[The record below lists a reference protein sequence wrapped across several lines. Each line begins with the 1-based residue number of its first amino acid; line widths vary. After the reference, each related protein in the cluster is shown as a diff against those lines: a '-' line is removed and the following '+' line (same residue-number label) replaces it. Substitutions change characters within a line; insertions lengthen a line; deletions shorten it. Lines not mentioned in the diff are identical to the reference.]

1 MPMET
6 MLSYRTKH
14 YSIKHGGRMLDF
26 TTLFVEVD
34 DCWKDFEKIYA
45 SHLMEDGVRK
55 RNRDSNLSMSEI
67 MTILIAFQTSGY
79 RTFKNYYQYLLDC
92 HKRDFPEMVSYDR
105 FVSLIPR
112 AVIPLF
118 VYLQTCGLDVPT
130 GISFIDSTALKVCH
144 NKRIR
149 RNRVF
154 KGLAQIGKTT
164 MGWFF
169 GFKLHLL
176 INDGGGL
183 VSYRLTPGNVDDRD
197 TVEPMTDGLFGKLFG
212 DKGYISQSLFEKL
225 LGKGIKLIT
234 GLRKNMKRCLMEWED
249 KILLRKRSLIE
260 TVNDTLKN
268 VCQIE
273 HSRHRSPINFLAHL
287 IAGLIAYTRLPKKPS
302 LKIYDI
308 QYPPERVLYL
318 TA

>member
-1 MPMET
+1 
-6 MLSYRTKH
+6 
-14 YSIKHGGRMLDF
+14 MLDF
-26 TTLFVEVD
+26 TTLFVDVD
-34 DCWKDFEKIYA
+34 DCWKNFEKIYA
-45 SHLMEDGVRK
+45 THLIEDGVRK
-55 RNRDSNLSMSEI
+55 RNRDSNLSISEI
-67 MTILIAFQTSGY
+67 MTILIAFQTSGH
-79 RTFKNYYQYLLDC
+79 RTFKSFYRYVFNH
-92 HKRDFPEMVSYDR
+92 HKPDFPGLVSYDR
-105 FVSLIPR
+105 FISLIPR

-118 VYLQTCGLDVPT
+118 VYLQTRGMESPT

-144 NKRIR
+144 NKRIC

-176 INDGGGL
+176 INDRGGL
-183 VSYRLTPGNVDDRD
+183 LGYRLTGGNVDDR
-197 TVEPMTDGLFGKLFG
+197 TVVEAMTDGLFGKLFG
-212 DKGYISQSLFEKL
+212 DKGYVSQSLFEKL
-225 LGKGIKLIT
+225 LGKGVKLIT
-234 GLRKNMKRCLMEWED
+234 YLRKNMKCCLMEWED

-287 IAGLIAYTRLPKKPS
+287 MAGLIAYARLPKKPS
-302 LKIYDI
+302 LKIDGI
-308 QYPPERVLYL
+308 QTPPTEVLYL

>member
-1 MPMET
+1 
-6 MLSYRTKH
+6 
-14 YSIKHGGRMLDF
+14 MLDF
-26 TTLFVEVD
+26 TTLFVDVD
-34 DCWKDFEKIYA
+34 DCWKNFEKIYA
-45 SHLMEDGVRK
+45 AHLIEDGVRK
-55 RNRDSNLSMSEI
+55 RNRNSKLSISEI
-67 MTILIAFQTSGY
+67 MTILIAFQPSGY
-79 RTFKNYYQYLLDC
+79 RTFKAYYAYVLNH
-92 HKRDFPEMVSYDR
+92 HKSDFPELVSYDR
-105 FVSLIPR
+105 FVYLIPR

-118 VYLQTCGLDVPT
+118 VYLQTRGLDAPT

-154 KGLAQIGKTT
+154 KGLAQLGKTT
-164 MGWFF
+164 MGWFY

-176 INDGGGL
+176 INDRGGL
-183 VSYRLTPGNVDDRD
+183 LGYRLTGGNVDDRNI
-197 TVEPMTDGLFGKLFG
+197 VEAIAEGLFGKLFG
-212 DKGYISQSLFEKL
+212 DKGYVSQSLFEKL
-225 LGKGIKLIT
+225 LGKGVKLIT
-234 GLRKNMKRCLMEWED
+234 YLRKNMKCCLMEWED

-287 IAGLIAYTRLPKKPS
+287 IAGLIAYARLPKKPS
-302 LKIYDI
+302 LKIDGI
-308 QYPPERVLYL
+308 QNPPVEVLYL

>member
-1 MPMET
+1 M
-6 MLSYRTKH
+6 S
-14 YSIKHGGRMLDF
+14 DF
-26 TTLFVEVD
+26 TTLFVDVD
-34 DCWKDFEKIYA
+34 DCWKDFSKIYA
-45 SHLMEDGVRK
+45 SHLIEEGVRN
-55 RNRDSNLSMSEI
+55 RNRESNLSISEI

-79 RTFKNYYQYLLDC
+79 RTFKSYYQYLLNY
-92 HKRDFPEMVSYDR
+92 HRPDFPELVSYDR

-112 AVIPLF
+112 AVMPLF
-118 VYLQTCGLDVPT
+118 VYLQTRGLESPT

-176 INDGGGL
+176 INDRGGL
-183 VSYRLTPGNVDDRD
+183 LGFRLTAGNVDDRAS
-197 TVEPMTDGLFGKLFG
+197 VETLSKGLFGKLFG

-225 LGKGIKLIT
+225 FRKGIKLVT
-234 GLRKNMKRCLMEWED
+234 HVRKNMRCCLMEWED

-287 IAGLIAYTRLPKKPS
+287 IAGLIAYARVPKKPS
-302 LKIYDI
+302 LKIDGLY
-308 QYPPERVLYL
+308 YPPEEVFYL

>member
-1 MPMET
+1 
-6 MLSYRTKH
+6 
-14 YSIKHGGRMLDF
+14 MLDF
-26 TTLFVEVD
+26 TTLFVDVD
-34 DCWKDFEKIYA
+34 DCWKNFEHIYA
-45 SHLMEDGVRK
+45 AHLIEGGVRK
-55 RNRDSNLSMSEI
+55 RNRYSKLSLSEV

-79 RTFKNYYQYLLDC
+79 RTFKDYYHYVLTH
-92 HKRDFPEMVSYDR
+92 HKPDFPRLVSYDR

-112 AVIPLF
+112 AVVPLF
-118 VYLQTCGLDVPT
+118 VYLHARGLDTPT

-154 KGLAQIGKTT
+154 DGLACIGKTT

-176 INDGGGL
+176 INDRGGL
-183 VSYRLTPGNVDDRD
+183 VNYRLTAGNVDDRAP
-197 TVEPMTDGLFGKLFG
+197 VAAMSRGLFGKLFG
-212 DKGYISQSLFEKL
+212 DKGYISQSLFEAL
-225 LGKGIKLIT
+225 LGKGVKLIT
-234 GLRKNMKRCLMEWED
+234 HLRKKMKPGLMEWAD

-273 HSRHRSPINFLAHL
+273 HSRHRSPVNFVAHL
-287 IAGLIAYTRLPKKPS
+287 IAGLIAYAKLPKKPS
-302 LKIYDI
+302 LKCNGFNNLPI
-308 QYPPERVLYL
+308 EGLCL

>member
-1 MPMET
+1 
-6 MLSYRTKH
+6 
-14 YSIKHGGRMLDF
+14 MLDF
-26 TTLFVEVD
+26 TRLFVDVD
-34 DCWKDFEKIYA
+34 DCWKAFEKIFA
-45 SHLMEDGVRK
+45 RHLIEDGTRK
-55 RNRDSNLSMSEI
+55 RNRKSNLSISEI
-67 MTILIAFQTSGY
+67 MTILIAFQTSGL
-79 RTFKNYYQYLLDC
+79 RTFKAFYKYMLKHHRN
-92 HKRDFPEMVSYDR
+92 DFPDLVSYDR
-105 FVSLIPR
+105 FVYLIPR
-112 AVIPLF
+112 AIVPML
-118 VYLQTCGLDVPT
+118 VYLRTCGRDEPT

-154 KGLAQIGKTT
+154 NGLAQIGKTT

-169 GFKLHLL
+169 GFKLHLI
-176 INDGGGL
+176 INDRGGL
-183 VSYRLTPGNVDDRD
+183 LGYRLTAGNVDDREA
-197 TVEPMTDGLFGKLFG
+197 VEEMAEGLFGKLFG

-234 GLRKNMKRCLMEWED
+234 NIRENMKCRLMEWED

-302 LKIYDI
+302 LKLDNIKYQPREFI
-308 QYPPERVLYL
+308 CL

>member
-1 MPMET
+1 M
-6 MLSYRTKH
+6 
-14 YSIKHGGRMLDF
+14 DF
-26 TTLFVEVD
+26 TTLFVDVD

-45 SHLMEDGVRK
+45 AHLIEDGVRK
-55 RNRDSNLSMSEI
+55 RNRASRLSISEI

-79 RTFKNYYQYLLDC
+79 RTFKSFYCYVLN
-92 HKRDFPEMVSYDR
+92 HHRHDFPEAVSYDR
-105 FVSLIPR
+105 FVYLIPR
-112 AVIPLF
+112 TVIPLF
-118 VYLQTCGLDVPT
+118 VYLQMRGLESPT

-154 KGLAQIGKTT
+154 KGLGQIGKSS

-169 GFKLHLL
+169 GFKLHLI
-176 INDGGGL
+176 INDRGGL
-183 VSYRLTPGNVDDRD
+183 VGYRLTAGNVDDRHV
-197 TVEPMTDGLFGKLFG
+197 VEPMTEGLFGKLFG
-212 DKGYISQSLFEKL
+212 DKGYISQRLFEKL

-234 GLRKNMKRCLMEWED
+234 HVRKNMKCRLMEWED

-260 TVNDTLKN
+260 TVNDVLKN

-287 IAGLIAYTRLPKKPS
+287 MAGLIAYARLPKKPS
-302 LKIYDI
+302 LKMDGM
-308 QYPPERVLYL
+308 QNPSAEGLYL